1 MVSMFQLLKEMVVE
15 SPPDEEEV
23 TAVQE
28 MTEEQDRGDDV
39 ESPPARSPRGLDIL
53 QFIDIIAKP

>member
-1 MVSMFQLLKEMVVE
+1 MVSMFYLLNEMVVE
-15 SPPDEEEV
+15 SPSEEEEV

-39 ESPPARSPRGLDIL
+39 ESPPARSPRG
-53 QFIDIIAKP
+53 